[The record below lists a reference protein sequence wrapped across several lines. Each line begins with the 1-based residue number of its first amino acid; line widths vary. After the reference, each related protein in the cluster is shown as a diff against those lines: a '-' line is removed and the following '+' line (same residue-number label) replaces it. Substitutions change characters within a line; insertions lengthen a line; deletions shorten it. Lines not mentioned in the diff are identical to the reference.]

1 PARVLL
7 SRALLAYS
15 DPIRQSHGHA
25 ATSRPGRLY
34 AAPSLCGS
42 ASATRGTFPTFAA
55 VLSTRSVDHTQ
66 VGPRRRPV
74 ARAHPGDRLPRFVPE
89 SPPTRARL
97 CQQYPAGSTSRRGI
111 VRFML
116 RPVCLPR
123 PPDWLRPDGVTCA
136 PPGVLRSSVTPAWR
150 AARYRPAL
158 GVRLNGRTGNLPL
171 SGLAPDQSRAVSE
184 AAQHRS
190 YHRQTG
196 AASCS
201 VCTRWQ
207 AGFRFWKDPSEF
219 WDSGEKHVVGRC
231 ATSSTA
237 ADLRLRLVRANA
249 TLSRASA
256 PRNRAP
262 AFCCRETVAE
272 PYRFDPCLGS
282 VLSESRTPELKK
294 ISGKARTRWKRWSR
308 VVFAQGMP

>member
-1 PARVLL
+1 MLPASTLRRRPGSASWSVKGFRVPLCERLTSLPQGSLAPARVLL

-42 ASATRGTFPTFAA
+42 ASATRGTFPTFAD
-55 VLSTRSVDHTQ
+55 VLSRRAVDHTP
-66 VGPRRRPV
+66 VGPRCRPV
-74 ARAHPGDRLPRFVPE
+74 ARAHPGARLPRFVPE

-184 AAQHRS
+184 AA
-190 YHRQTG
+190 RQ
-196 AASCS
+196 
-201 VCTRWQ
+201 
-207 AGFRFWKDPSEF
+207 
-219 WDSGEKHVVGRC
+219 
-231 ATSSTA
+231 
-237 ADLRLRLVRANA
+237 
-249 TLSRASA
+249 
-256 PRNRAP
+256 
-262 AFCCRETVAE
+262 
-272 PYRFDPCLGS
+272 
-282 VLSESRTPELKK
+282 
-294 ISGKARTRWKRWSR
+294 R
-308 VVFAQGMP
+308 VVLHCPGINASGVYLWARRSENDPLAARKLIHLGA